1 MAINCCCLMDWLK
14 YEAYILL
21 LHMFSG
27 FLVNTIWIVICQD
40 VQNKATK
47 RWRPCIKVSVVLVTG
62 RRGWHWRFSS
72 EDVKNL
78 LIWFTPIHGHSWWD
92 HSCRWGFMLPK
103 NSLKLLRE
111 NWQVVTFKSIL
122 KRADASE
129 ELSIY
134 LKLCESLFFYDGNSM
149 CFVCFS

>member
-1 MAINCCCLMDWLK
+1 MIPK
-14 YEAYILL
+14 
-21 LHMFSG
+21 
-27 FLVNTIWIVICQD
+27 
-40 VQNKATK
+40 K
-47 RWRPCIKVSVVLVTG
+47 
-62 RRGWHWRFSS
+62 SS
-72 EDVKNL
+72 
-78 LIWFTPIHGHSWWD
+78 
-92 HSCRWGFMLPK
+92 
-103 NSLKLLRE
+103 KLLRE